1 MAAEFRHQFFAFA
14 ELLIHRIRFDRAAGA
29 LDALLTSGEY
39 EGWFVEVL
47 PQATCDDSG
56 KTLVTVRQIDDE
68 DFVVLQR
75 GGFHELDCFRL
86 TLARQLFAAFIQV
99 FQVPGKL
106 CGLLTCLCAEQ
117 F

>member
-1 MAAEFRHQFFAFA
+1 M
-14 ELLIHRIRFDRAAGA
+14 
-29 LDALLTSGEY
+29 
-39 EGWFVEVL
+39 EVL
-47 PQATCDDSG
+47 PQAACDDSG
-56 KTLVTVRQIDDE
+56 EALVAVRQIDDKN
-68 DFVVLQR
+68 FVILQR
-75 GGFHELDCFRL
+75 RSFHKLDRLRL